1 MEREAEMLLL
11 SLLAALCFIGMAYHM
26 KRRKFYQKNA
36 KELHGEVVSWEKK
49 RDARGNVSYELEVLA
64 EDGEHYHV
72 TSYHAAKY
80 RRKTDVVILV
90 PEAEDLDK
98 LDTLQEQLREKMQ
111 ELDLD
116 EKQREEMLQMSEKWE
131 ENRRS
136 FQAARSKLAI
146 LSEQY
151 QGDRRDAFLLLFF
164 GCFFMALAVLWLVAE
179 FM

>member
-1 MEREAEMLLL
+1 M
-11 SLLAALCFIGMAYHM
+11 
-26 KRRKFYQKNA
+26 
-36 KELHGEVVSWEKK
+36 EKK
-49 RDARGNVSYELEVLA
+49 RDTRGNVSYALEVLA

-72 TSYHAAKY
+72 TSYLAAKY

-90 PEAEDLDK
+90 PEAEELDK

-131 ENRRS
+131 ENRSS
-136 FQAARSKLAI
+136 FQAARSKLVI

-164 GCFFMALAVLWLVAE
+164 GCFFAALTVLWLIVE

>member
-1 MEREAEMLLL
+1 MLFLIFL
-11 SLLAALCFIGMAYHM
+11 TVLCFVGMAYHL
-26 KRRKFYQKNA
+26 KRRKFYQENA

-49 RDARGNVSYELEVLA
+49 RDTRGNVSYALEVLA

-72 TSYHAAKY
+72 TSYLAAKY

-90 PEAEDLDK
+90 PEAEEMDK

-111 ELDLD
+111 GLELD
-116 EKQREEMLQMSEKWE
+116 EKQREEMLQMGEKWE
-131 ENRRS
+131 EQKSR
-136 FQAARSKLAI
+136 FQVIRSKLVI

-164 GCFFMALAVLWLVAE
+164 GCFFCSADSFMAHC
-179 FM
+179 